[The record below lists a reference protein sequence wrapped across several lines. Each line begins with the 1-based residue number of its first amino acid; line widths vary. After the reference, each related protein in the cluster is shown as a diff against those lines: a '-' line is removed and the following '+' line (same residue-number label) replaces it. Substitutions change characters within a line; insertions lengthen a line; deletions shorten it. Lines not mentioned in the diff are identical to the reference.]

1 MTTTEPSSNLPD
13 SGSLSEE
20 ELAEIERKFD
30 PETAFRPVF
39 GKLAALISVALVCMA
54 LYHWWASGFGTMREL
69 VHRGIHLSFV
79 LSLVFLLFS
88 VQRKNPGA
96 QTDADIPRA
105 QLFGVQIRYVVWAA
119 IALVAASVIGVKPVL
134 IAITI
139 VAAWALLRNHFY
151 KFYEKFSLGGVPV
164 VDIVLAILAVVASM
178 YLPLLPSELVAE
190 RVGNP
195 GQFEVFMG
203 TALLLLTLETAR
215 RAVGPTLPI
224 IALIFILFA
233 YFGPYAP
240 GALKHGGSSWL
251 GIINHL
257 YMTNQG
263 IYGIAIGVMAQYVF
277 LFILFG
283 VLATRIGLGQLFID
297 MAMVLA
303 GRYAGGPAKVA
314 IFSSAFMGTISGS
327 SIANTVTTGALTIPA
342 MKRIGYPSHFSGAVE
357 ATSSTGGQ
365 ITPPILGAAAFI
377 MVEYLE
383 IPLRD
388 VLAAA
393 LFPALL
399 HYFGIFIMVHLE
411 ARKLGLRGL
420 NKDEMP
426 NAVLVLKQ
434 HWLSIIPLIILV
446 YLILSGK
453 TPDYAAVF
461 GIAACVVVGVLNP
474 VNRLTFR
481 DLWNALVSGSKNTL
495 AVGAAAATVGVV
507 VGVVTLTG
515 VGFRLGYVV
524 VQTATEL
531 GDTVAAIWP
540 LSMFS
545 VSQWAL
551 FFSLVLIAISCII
564 MGAGIPTTATYIILV
579 AVAAP
584 ALAALQVEPLV
595 AHFFVFYYGVL
606 ADITPPVALAAY
618 AAAGI
623 AGSNPFRTGNT
634 AFRLGIAKALVP
646 FVFVYSPALLLV
658 TDGFTWG
665 AFTIT
670 LIGAMAGISMIGCAF
685 AGYLFTAMSQWQR
698 WWTGLVSLFFIAPG
712 IKTMLI
718 GFVLIMPVLFLQW
731 KGRSMD
737 YPAKHSGTGSA

>member
-1 MTTTEPSSNLPD
+1 MHVDDAPELT
-13 SGSLSEE
+13 SEK
-20 ELAEIERKFD
+20 LAEIEREFD
-30 PETAFRPVF
+30 PETAFRPTGKIF
-39 GKLAALISVALVCMA
+39 GYIIAAILVSMSI
-54 LYHWWASGFGTMREL
+54 YHFYASGFGLVREL

-79 LSLVFLLFS
+79 LGLVFLLFG
-88 VQRKNPGA
+88 VRKTNNSLA
-96 QTDADIPRA
+96 SKAWYRFD
-105 QLFGVQIRYVVWAA
+105 GVPI
-119 IALVAASVIGVKPVL
+119 ID
-134 IAITI
+134 TMF
-139 VAAWALLRNHFY
+139 ALL
-151 KFYEKFSLGGVPV
+151 
-164 VDIVLAILAVVASM
+164 AIGAAM
-178 YLPLLPSELVAE
+178 YLPLLPAE
-190 RVGNP
+190 ALAQRVGNP
-195 GQFEVFMG
+195 STTDIFMG
-203 TALLLLTLETAR
+203 SALLLLTLEAAR
-215 RAVGPTLPI
+215 RSVGPTLPI
-224 IALIFILFA
+224 IGLAFIGFA
-233 YFGPYAP
+233 YFGPLMP
-240 GALKHGGSSWL
+240 GALKHGGSSWF

-297 MAMVLA
+297 MAMVIA
-303 GRYAGGPAKVA
+303 GRYSGGPAKVA

-342 MKRIGYPSHFSGAVE
+342 MKKVGYPAHFAGAVE

-388 VLAAA
+388 ILAAA

-411 ARKLGLRGL
+411 AKKLGLRGL
-420 NKDEMP
+420 RTEELPKLG
-426 NAVLVLKQ
+426 VVLKD
-434 HWLSIIPLIILV
+434 HWLSLIPLFILV
-446 YLILSGK
+446 YMILSGK
-453 TPDYAAVF
+453 TPDYAAVY
-461 GIAACVVVGVLNP
+461 GIIACVVVGFLNP
-474 VNRLTFR
+474 NHRLTVK
-481 DLWNALVSGSKNTL
+481 DLWHSLSVGAKNTL

-524 VQTATEL
+524 VQTATEIGTFLSALPIL
-531 GDTVAAIWP
+531 GYFTVT
-540 LSMFS
+540 
-545 VSQWAL
+545 QWAL
-551 FFSLVLIAISCII
+551 FTSLILIAISCII

-584 ALAALQVEPLV
+584 ALAVLQVEPLV

-623 AGSNPFRTGNT
+623 AGSNPFKTGNT

-658 TDGFTWG
+658 ADGFTWWL
-665 AFTIT
+665 FTIT
-670 LIGAMAGISMIGCAF
+670 LVGAMLGIASLGVAF
-685 AGYLFTAMSQWQR
+685 SGYLLTTLKRGER
-698 WWTGLVSLFFIAPG
+698 WWVALVSFLFIAPG
-712 IKTMLI
+712 LNTMAIGLILMLPIVILQIK
-718 GFVLIMPVLFLQW
+718 
-731 KGRSMD
+731 RSRLSD
-737 YPAKHSGTGSA
+737 RPNV

>member
-1 MTTTEPSSNLPD
+1 MSQYDPD
-13 SGSLSEE
+13 H
-20 ELAEIERKFD
+20 ELTPDELHEIERKFD
-30 PETAFRPVF
+30 PELAFRPTGKMIGF
-39 GKLAALISVALVCMA
+39 GISALLVAMSV
-54 LYHWWASGFGTMREL
+54 YHFYASGFALVREL
-69 VHRGIHLSFV
+69 LHRGIHLSFV
-79 LSLVFLLFS
+79 LGLVFLLFAWRRS
-88 VQRKNPGA
+88 LSTELP
-96 QTDADIPRA
+96 
-105 QLFGVQIRYVVWAA
+105 
-119 IALVAASVIGVKPVL
+119 KPTWYR
-134 IAITI
+134 I
-139 VAAWALLRNHFY
+139 N
-151 KFYEKFSLGGVPV
+151 GVPI
-164 VDIVLAILAVVASM
+164 VDIVLACLAVGASL
-178 YLPLLPSELVAE
+178 YLPLLPPEIVSV

-195 GQFEVFMG
+195 SSFDVVMG
-203 TALLLLTLETAR
+203 TALLLLTLEATR
-215 RAVGPTLPI
+215 RSVGSTLPL
-224 IALIFILFA
+224 IALVFVAFA
-233 YFGPYAP
+233 LFGPWAP
-240 GALKHGGSSWL
+240 GALKHGGVAWEGL
-251 GIINHL
+251 INHL

-297 MAMVLA
+297 LAMVVA

-342 MKRIGYPSHFSGAVE
+342 MKKVGYPPHFSGAVE

-420 NKDEMP
+420 RADELPKMGI
-426 NAVLVLKQ
+426 VLRQ
-434 HWLSIIPLIILV
+434 HWLSVIPLFVLV
-446 YLILSGK
+446 YMIMSGK
-453 TPDYAAVF
+453 TPDFAAVY
-461 GIAACVVVGVLNP
+461 GIIACVVIGFLNP
-474 VNRLTFR
+474 VNRLTLR
-481 DLWNALVSGSKNTL
+481 DLWVALADGARNTL
-495 AVGAAAATVGVV
+495 AVGAAAATVGIV

-524 VQTATEL
+524 VQTATDI
-531 GDTVAAIWP
+531 GNVAGGIWP
-540 LSMFS
+540 LSLFS
-545 VSQWAL
+545 IGQWTL
-551 FFSLVLIAISCII
+551 FFSLILIAVACII

-584 ALAALQVEPLV
+584 ALGLLEVEPIV

-623 AGSNPFRTGNT
+623 AGANPFKTGNT

-646 FVFVYSPALLLV
+646 FVFVYSPALLIV
-658 TDGFTWG
+658 TDGFTWA
-665 AFTIT
+665 AFTVT
-670 LIGAMAGISMIGCAF
+670 LAGAMIGIAGLGVAF
-685 AGYLFTAMSQWQR
+685 SGFFLTHMSRLER
-698 WWTGLVSLFFIAPG
+698 WWVGLVSLLFIAPG
-712 IKTMLI
+712 LTTMAVGLLLWSP
-718 GFVLIMPVLFLQW
+718 VLILQVT
-731 KGRSMD
+731 KRGK
-737 YPAKHSGTGSA
+737 AV

>member
-1 MTTTEPSSNLPD
+1 MAAETTPELTPEQ
-13 SGSLSEE
+13 
-20 ELAEIERKFD
+20 LAEIERKFD
-30 PETAFRPVF
+30 PETAFRPTGRMLGHF
-39 GKLAALISVALVCMA
+39 IAAALVTMSV
-54 LYHWWASGFGTMREL
+54 YHFYASGFGLIREL
-69 VHRGIHLSFV
+69 LHRGIHLSFV
-79 LSLVFLLFS
+79 LGLVFLLFGL
-88 VQRKNPGA
+88 RK
-96 QTDADIPRA
+96 ADPE
-105 QLFGVQIRYVVWAA
+105 LGVP
-119 IALVAASVIGVKPVL
+119 K
-134 IAITI
+134 
-139 VAAWALLRNHFY
+139 AWYRFD
-151 KFYEKFSLGGVPV
+151 GVPV
-164 VDIVLAILAVVASM
+164 IDIMLAALAVGAAM
-178 YLPLLPSELVAE
+178 YLPLLPPEIVSE

-195 GQFEVFMG
+195 SQFDVFMG
-203 TALLLLTLETAR
+203 TSLLLLTLEATR
-215 RAVGPTLPI
+215 RSVGPTLPV
-224 IALIFILFA
+224 IAMLFIVFA
-233 YFGPYAP
+233 YFGPWMP
-240 GALKHGGSSWL
+240 GALKHGGASWL

-297 MAMVLA
+297 LAMVIA
-303 GRYAGGPAKVA
+303 GRYSGGPAKVA

-342 MKRIGYPSHFSGAVE
+342 MKRVGYPAHFAGAVE
-357 ATSSTGGQ
+357 ATASTGGQ

-411 ARKLGLRGL
+411 AKKLGLRGL
-420 NKDEMP
+420 RAEELPK
-426 NAVLVLKQ
+426 VGVVLKD
-434 HWLSIIPLIILV
+434 HWLSIIPLVILV

-453 TPDYAAVF
+453 TPDYAAVY
-461 GIAACVVVGVLNP
+461 GIIACVVVGFLNP
-474 VNRLTFR
+474 THRLTVS
-481 DLWNALVSGSKNTL
+481 DLWNALAAGAKNTL

-524 VQTATEL
+524 VQTATDIGGFL
-531 GDTVAAIWP
+531 STLPVLSYFTVT
-540 LSMFS
+540 
-545 VSQWAL
+545 QWAL
-551 FFSLVLIAISCII
+551 FVSLILIAISCII

-584 ALAALQVEPLV
+584 ALAQLQVEPLV
-595 AHFFVFYYGVL
+595 SHFFVFYYGVL

-623 AGSNPFRTGNT
+623 AGSNPFKTGNT

-658 TDGFTWG
+658 ADGFTWWL
-665 AFTIT
+665 FTTT
-670 LIGAMAGISMIGCAF
+670 LVGAMLGIASLGVAF
-685 AGYLFTAMSQWQR
+685 SGFLFAPLAKWER
-698 WWTGLVSLFFIAPG
+698 WWVALVSFLFIAPG
-712 IKTMLI
+712 IFTMFL
-718 GFVLIMPVLFLQW
+718 GLVFMAPVVFRQILTRQ
-731 KGRSMD
+731 K
-737 YPAKHSGTGSA
+737 AQAT

>member
-1 MTTTEPSSNLPD
+1 MNSDATPELTPEK
-13 SGSLSEE
+13 
-20 ELAEIERKFD
+20 LAEIEREFD
-30 PETAFRPVF
+30 PETAFRPT
-39 GKLAALISVALVCMA
+39 GKTLGFVIAAILVSMSV
-54 LYHWWASGFGTMREL
+54 YHFYASGFGLVREL

-79 LSLVFLLFS
+79 LGLVFLLFG
-88 VQRKNPGA
+88 VRKNDTLP
-96 QTDADIPRA
+96 P
-105 QLFGVQIRYVVWAA
+105 
-119 IALVAASVIGVKPVL
+119 K
-134 IAITI
+134 
-139 VAAWALLRNHFY
+139 AWYRFD
-151 KFYEKFSLGGVPV
+151 GVPLI
-164 VDIVLAILAVVASM
+164 DIVFAVLAVGAAM
-178 YLPLLPSELVAE
+178 YLPLLPAAALAQ

-195 GQFEVFMG
+195 SPSDIFMG
-203 TALLLLTLETAR
+203 SALLLLTLEATR
-215 RAVGPTLPI
+215 RSVGPTLPI
-224 IALIFILFA
+224 IGLMFIGFA
-233 YFGPYAP
+233 YFGPWMP

-297 MAMVLA
+297 MAMVIA
-303 GRYAGGPAKVA
+303 GRYSGGPAKVA

-342 MKRIGYPSHFSGAVE
+342 MKRVGYPAHFAGAVE
-357 ATSSTGGQ
+357 ATASTGGQ

-411 ARKLGLRGL
+411 AKKLGLRGL
-420 NKDEMP
+420 RAEELPKLGVVFKD
-426 NAVLVLKQ
+426 
-434 HWLSIIPLIILV
+434 HWLSLIPLVILV

-453 TPDYAAVF
+453 TPDYAAVY
-461 GIAACVVVGVLNP
+461 GIIACVVVGFLNP
-474 VNRLTFR
+474 THRLNIK
-481 DLWNALVSGSKNTL
+481 DLWDSLAAGAKNTL

-524 VQTATEL
+524 VQTATDIGTFLSALPIL
-531 GDTVAAIWP
+531 GYFTVA
-540 LSMFS
+540 
-545 VSQWAL
+545 QWAL
-551 FFSLVLIAISCII
+551 FTSLVLIAISCII

-584 ALAALQVEPLV
+584 ALAVLEVEPLV

-623 AGSNPFRTGNT
+623 AGSNPFKTGNT

-658 TDGFTWG
+658 ADGFTWWL
-665 AFTIT
+665 FTIT
-670 LIGAMAGISMIGCAF
+670 LIGAMLGIASLGVAF
-685 AGYLFTAMSQWQR
+685 SGYLLTPLKKWER
-698 WWTGLVSLFFIAPG
+698 WWVAVVSFLFIAPG
-712 IKTMLI
+712 VFTMAVGL
-718 GFVLIMPVLFLQW
+718 VLMIPIAVLQF
-731 KGRSMD
+731 KRAPG
-737 YPAKHSGTGSA
+737 

>member
-1 MTTTEPSSNLPD
+1 MTQDLQQE
-13 SGSLSEE
+13 LSAA
-20 ELAEIERKFD
+20 ELAEIERKYD
-30 PETAFRPVF
+30 PETAFRPSGPV
-39 GKLAALISVALVCMA
+39 LAAIISTALVCMSA
-54 LYHWWASGFGTMREL
+54 YHFYASGFGLIREL
-69 VHRGIHLSFV
+69 LHRGIHLSFV
-79 LSLVFLLFS
+79 LGLVFLLFGF
-88 VQRKNPGA
+88 RKSPDGHRPM
-96 QTDADIPRA
+96 TGWFR
-105 QLFGVQIRYVVWAA
+105 
-119 IALVAASVIGVKPVL
+119 
-134 IAITI
+134 
-139 VAAWALLRNHFY
+139 
-151 KFYEKFSLGGVPV
+151 FSGVPFWDLV
-164 VDIVLAILAVVASM
+164 FSVLAVGAAM
-178 YLPLLPSELVAE
+178 YLPLLPPEIVSD

-195 GQFEVFMG
+195 SQGDVMMG
-203 TALLLLTLETAR
+203 SFLLLLTLEATR
-215 RAVGPTLPI
+215 RSVGPTLPI
-224 IALIFILFA
+224 IALIFIAFA
-233 YFGPYAP
+233 LFGPYAP
-240 GALKHGGSSWL
+240 GALKHGGTSWL
-251 GIINHL
+251 GLINHL

-297 MAMVLA
+297 LAMVIA

-342 MKRIGYPSHFSGAVE
+342 MKRVGYPAHFAGAVE
-357 ATSSTGGQ
+357 ATASTGGQ

-383 IPLRD
+383 IPLRS

-411 ARKLGLRGL
+411 AKKLGLRGL
-420 NKDEMP
+420 RAEELPK
-426 NAVLVLKQ
+426 AGIVLRQ
-434 HWLSIIPLIILV
+434 QWLSLIPLFILV
-446 YLILSGK
+446 YLILTGR
-453 TPDYAAVF
+453 TPDFAAVY
-461 GIAACVVVGVLNP
+461 GIIACVVVGFLNP
-474 VNRLTFR
+474 VNRLTIK
-481 DLWNALVSGSKNTL
+481 DLWNTLAIGAKNTL

-524 VQTATEL
+524 VQTATDI
-531 GDTVAAIWP
+531 GSVMGSVWPFSYFTV
-540 LSMFS
+540 
-545 VSQWAL
+545 VQWAL
-551 FFSLVLIAISCII
+551 LVSLILIAISCII

-584 ALAALQVEPLV
+584 ALAQLQVQPLV

-623 AGSNPFRTGNT
+623 AGSNPFKTGNT

-658 TDGFTWG
+658 ADGFTWG
-665 AFTIT
+665 AFTVT
-670 LIGAMAGISMIGCAF
+670 LIGAMLGIGSLGVAF
-685 AGYLFTAMSQWQR
+685 SGFCLAHLRMWER
-698 WWTGLVSLFFIAPG
+698 WWVALVAFLFIAPG
-712 IKTMLI
+712 LTTMAI
-718 GFVLIMPVLFLQW
+718 GIVLMLPVVVRQLQA
-731 KGRSMD
+731 RRAAVIS
-737 YPAKHSGTGSA
+737 

>member
-1 MTTTEPSSNLPD
+1 MSNNFH
-13 SGSLSEE
+13 SHQTSEE
-20 ELAEIERKFD
+20 ISDIERKFD
-30 PETAFRPVF
+30 REVFFRPT
-39 GKLAALISVALVCMA
+39 GKVLGALIAFILVCMSG
-54 LYHWWASGFGTMREL
+54 YHFYASGFGLIREL
-69 VHRGIHLSFV
+69 LHRGIHLSFV

-88 VQRKNPGA
+88 ATKSNKKGKARLWYNLDGIPF
-96 QTDADIPRA
+96 TD
-105 QLFGVQIRYVVWAA
+105 L
-119 IALVAASVIGVKPVL
+119 
-134 IAITI
+134 
-139 VAAWALLRNHFY
+139 
-151 KFYEKFSLGGVPV
+151 
-164 VDIVLAILAVVASM
+164 ILAVLATIAAL
-178 YLPLLPSELVAE
+178 YLPLLSPAALAQ

-195 GQFEVFMG
+195 SSLDILMG
-203 TALLLLTLETAR
+203 SSLLILTLEATR
-215 RAVGPTLPI
+215 RSVGITLPI
-224 IALIFILFA
+224 IGLIFIAFA
-233 YFGPYAP
+233 YFGPWMP

-263 IYGIAIGVMAQYVF
+263 IYGVAIGVMAQYVF

-283 VLATRIGLGQLFID
+283 VLAMRIGLGQLFID
-297 MAMVLA
+297 LAMVVA
-303 GRYAGGPAKVA
+303 GRYSGGPAKVA

-342 MKRIGYPSHFSGAVE
+342 MKRVGYPAQFAGAVE

-388 VLAAA
+388 ILAAA

-411 ARKLGLRGL
+411 AKKLGLRGL
-420 NKDEMP
+420 RAEEVPKFSI
-426 NAVLVLKQ
+426 VLRD
-434 HWLSIIPLIILV
+434 HWLSIIPLITLV
-446 YLILSGK
+446 YLILSGR
-453 TPDYAAVF
+453 TPDYAAVY
-461 GIAACVVVGVLNP
+461 GIISCVVIGFLNP

-481 DLWNALVSGSKNTL
+481 DLWDSLAKGAKNTL
-495 AVGAAAATVGVV
+495 AVGSAAATVGIV
-507 VGVVTLTG
+507 VGIVTLTG

-524 VQTATEL
+524 VQTATDIGTFLSALPLL
-531 GDTVAAIWP
+531 GYFTV
-540 LSMFS
+540 M
-545 VSQWAL
+545 QWAL
-551 FFSLVLIAISCII
+551 FVSLILIAFSCII

-584 ALAALQVEPLV
+584 ALAQLQVEPLV

-623 AGSNPFRTGNT
+623 SGANPFKTGNT

-658 TDGFTWG
+658 VDGFTWWL
-665 AFTIT
+665 FTVT
-670 LIGAMAGISMIGCAF
+670 LLGAMLGIASLGIAF
-685 AGYLFTAMSQWQR
+685 SGYLLTHLKTWER
-698 WWTGLVSLFFIAPG
+698 WWVAIASFLFIAPG
-712 IKTMLI
+712 LTTMAVGMVLMLPIAIMQIK
-718 GFVLIMPVLFLQW
+718 
-731 KGRSMD
+731 RS
-737 YPAKHSGTGSA
+737 KSK

>member
-1 MTTTEPSSNLPD
+1 MSADPSPALTP
-13 SGSLSEE
+13 EQ
-20 ELAEIERKFD
+20 LAEIERKYD
-30 PETAFRPVF
+30 PETAFRATGP
-39 GKLAALISVALVCMA
+39 KLALLIAGILVAMSA
-54 LYHWWASGFGTMREL
+54 YHFYASGFGLVREL
-69 VHRGIHLSFV
+69 LHRGIHLSFV

-88 VQRKNPGA
+88 WRKNSSTQVA
-96 QTDADIPRA
+96 PRA
-105 QLFGVQIRYVVWAA
+105 WYRL
-119 IALVAASVIGVKPVL
+119 
-134 IAITI
+134 
-139 VAAWALLRNHFY
+139 
-151 KFYEKFSLGGVPV
+151 EGVPLF
-164 VDIVLAILAVVASM
+164 DILFAILAVGAAL
-178 YLPLLPSELVAE
+178 YLPLLPPASLAL

-195 GQFEVFMG
+195 SGTDIFMG
-203 TALLLLTLETAR
+203 TALLVLVLEATR
-215 RAVGPTLPI
+215 RSVGPTLPI
-224 IALIFILFA
+224 IGLLFIAFA
-233 YFGPYAP
+233 YFGPWMP
-240 GALKHGGSSWL
+240 GALKHGGASWL

-297 MAMVLA
+297 LAMVIA
-303 GRYAGGPAKVA
+303 GRYSGGPAKVA

-342 MKRIGYPSHFSGAVE
+342 MKKVGYPAHFAGAVE

-399 HYFGIFIMVHLE
+399 HYFGIFTMVHLE
-411 ARKLGLRGL
+411 AKKLGLRGL
-420 NKDEMP
+420 RAEELPKMG
-426 NAVLVLKQ
+426 LVLKD
-434 HWLSIIPLIILV
+434 HWLSIIPLLILV
-446 YLILSGK
+446 YMILSGK
-453 TPDYAAVF
+453 TPDYAAVY
-461 GIAACVVVGVLNP
+461 GIIACVVVGFLNP
-474 VNRLTFR
+474 THRLTIP
-481 DLWNALVSGSKNTL
+481 DLWNALGAGAKNTL
-495 AVGAAAATVGVV
+495 AVGAAAATVGIV

-524 VQTATEL
+524 VQTATDIGTFL
-531 GDTVAAIWP
+531 NTLP
-540 LSMFS
+540 LLSYFS
-545 VSQWAL
+545 VTQWAL
-551 FFSLVLIAISCII
+551 FMSLILIAISCII

-584 ALAALQVEPLV
+584 ALAQLGIEPLV
-595 AHFFVFYYGVL
+595 SHFFVFYYGVL

-623 AGSNPFRTGNT
+623 AGSNPFKTGNT

-658 TDGFTWG
+658 ADGFTWWL
-665 AFTIT
+665 FTVT
-670 LIGAMAGISMIGCAF
+670 LAGAMLGIASLGVSF
-685 AGYLFTAMSQWQR
+685 SGYLLAPLRTWER
-698 WWTGLVSLFFIAPG
+698 WYVAIVSLLFIAPG
-712 IKTMLI
+712 LETMGVAMILMGPILLI
-718 GFVLIMPVLFLQW
+718 QV
-731 KGRSMD
+731 KR
-737 YPAKHSGTGSA
+737 AKQPTAE